1 MQRGEDAL
9 DAALGHVTDHRV
21 GGDDGEDDGGVEH
34 RAAEDGERRGAAEQ
48 DDRQRGEMVAHDRGA
63 GLRPVH
69 RQHVAAVREATSL
82 GLEHGESALRRCRET
97 IDDLLGLDRV
107 PCGLGAVTVAVA
119 AGTRGGGLAADG
131 GQELPHVEAA
141 RVESH
146 EDAAGERIRRDA
158 VDGGVTRQSRL
169 HGVGERRRATQHGQT
184 HPDATGNG
192 ERDRDDDGT
201 AVDTSSR
208 RGGHRCA
215 RARGARTELATTGS
229 RRTAWSAA

>member
-1 MQRGEDAL
+1 M
-9 DAALGHVTDHRV
+9 
-21 GGDDGEDDGGVEH
+21 
-34 RAAEDGERRGAAEQ
+34 
-48 DDRQRGEMVAHDRGA
+48 
-63 GLRPVH
+63 
-69 RQHVAAVREATSL
+69 
-82 GLEHGESALRRCRET
+82 
-97 IDDLLGLDRV
+97 
-107 PCGLGAVTVAVA
+107 PCGLDAVTVAVA

-208 RGGHRCA
+208 RGGHRRA